1 MMCLCL
7 CGYMCG
13 SGNQDQSDVGST
25 CSYFFIKV
33 STTVQVNI
41 TQSCDYSLRYS
52 ERLCVHMS
60 AYACMHVCRDAE
72 VVSGTLLVILEDRSV
87 TFNNKH
93 LAFHLK
99 CLEPSRY
106 IGPTPYQV
114 QRQDKVSTASQM
126 RTHTCTHIALPW
138 PTTMPHLSNSWSS
151 YDKREK
157 YIRQDTHTQMV
168 LYIYIFT

>member
-1 MMCLCL
+1 MCLCL

-13 SGNQDQSDVGST
+13 SGNEDQSEVGST
-25 CSYFFIKV
+25 CSYFFIEV
-33 STTVQVNI
+33 S
-41 TQSCDYSLRYS
+41 RYT

-60 AYACMHVCRDAE
+60 AYACMHVCKDAV

-87 TFNNKH
+87 TFYNKH

-106 IGPTPYQV
+106 IGPTLYQV
-114 QRQDKVSTASQM
+114 QRQDKVSRASQ
-126 RTHTCTHIALPW
+126 TCTYTCTHIALPW

-151 YDKREK
+151 CEMREK
-157 YIRQDTHTQMV
+157 YVRQDTHTQMV
-168 LYIYIFT
+168 LYINIFT